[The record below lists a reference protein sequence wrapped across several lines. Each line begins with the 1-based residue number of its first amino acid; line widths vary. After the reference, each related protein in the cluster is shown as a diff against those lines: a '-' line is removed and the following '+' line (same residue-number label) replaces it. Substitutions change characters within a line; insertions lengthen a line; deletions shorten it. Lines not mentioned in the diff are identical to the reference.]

1 MAALQ
6 AKGCEFVS
14 LSEAIDSTS
23 AGGKL
28 IFHIMGALA
37 EFERALIVE
46 RTRAGMAS
54 ARARG
59 RHLGRPI
66 KLTGAQLRKAEE
78 EIGADRETVS
88 SMAILF
94 GVNRSTLWRAMR
106 DRPGATG

>member
-1 MAALQ
+1 M
-6 AKGCEFVS
+6 
-14 LSEAIDSTS
+14 DSTS

-37 EFERALIVE
+37 ELERALIVE

-66 KLTGAQLRKAEE
+66 KLTGAQLRKAE
-78 EIGADRETVS
+78 
-88 SMAILF
+88 
-94 GVNRSTLWRAMR
+94 
-106 DRPGATG
+106 

>member
-1 MAALQ
+1 L
-6 AKGCEFVS
+6 
-14 LSEAIDSTS
+14 
-23 AGGKL
+23 
-28 IFHIMGALA
+28 GALA

-66 KLTGAQLRKAEE
+66 KLTGAQLRKAAE

-88 SMAILF
+88 SMATLF